1 MFTWSWE
8 PGILTGL
15 ALQVAAYLACVGPL
29 RRWFPGSAR
38 VPQHQVQL
46 FLLGVLILFIAL
58 VSPLGI
64 LSDGYL
70 FSAHMLQHLLVTLI
84 APPLL
89 LLGTPRWLFQPLV
102 RPRIGLAIGRALT
115 NPLLVL
121 LLYNLVFAIWHVPAY
136 YEGSLNNAQIHALQH
151 VLFIGTA
158 TLMWWPIFS
167 PLDKLPPLSDPL
179 KCMYLFVASIPG
191 TILGAIITFT
201 DDVLYPTYARAPRVW
216 GITASDDQII
226 AGLSMWI
233 GGALIYLALLTVFFF
248 HWLHDDEFASSQDTR
263 PAVS

>member
-1 MFTWSWE
+1 MFAWSWE

-15 ALQVAAYLACVGPL
+15 ALQVGAYLACVGPL

-38 VPQHQVQL
+38 VPRQQVQL
-46 FLLGVLILFIAL
+46 FLLGVLVLFIAL

-89 LLGTPRWLFQPLV
+89 LLGTPRWLFRPLV
-102 RPRIGLAIGRALT
+102 QVSIGRAIGRALT
-115 NPLLVL
+115 NPLVSL
-121 LLYNLVFAIWHVPAY
+121 LLYNAVFAIWHIPAY
-136 YEGSLNNAQIHALQH
+136 YERSLSDPQIHAFQH
-151 VLFIGTA
+151 VLFISTA

-167 PLDKLPPLSDPL
+167 PLDDLPPLADPL

-191 TILGAIITFT
+191 TILGAIITLT
-201 DDVLYPTYARAPRVW
+201 SDVLYPTYARAPRVW
-216 GITASDDQII
+216 GITAGDDQII

-263 PAVS
+263 PSVS